1 MSDYSTNASV
11 NLTINGQQAEQTLVN
26 LKQAALNLTNEIAKA
41 AAAGDKV
48 TLKKLRRELN
58 DTNRKI
64 KEIESATMQVDAVMR
79 RLDKATPRDLQK
91 SLATLNKQLDYMER
105 GSNAWNEQVKKI
117 KLVKNEISKVN
128 AELGKSQTMLERF
141 NNTWQR
147 WQTVAVGGVA
157 ALTGAVM
164 AGKQAVQMYAEM
176 DQEMAS
182 VRKYTGLTAEQVEHL
197 NEEFKKIDTRSS
209 REQLNQLAQE
219 AGRLGKT
226 SEKDVL
232 GFVRAADQIN
242 VALDDLGEGATLQLS
257 KLTNIFGDEE
267 RLGTEQSLLA
277 VGSVINELSQNCTA
291 SAGYLSSFAQRLAG
305 VGAQAGMTVPQ
316 IMAFGAVLDSQ
327 GQKVEMSATALSKL
341 IMNLFKET
349 ETIASATG
357 LNLNEFNAALQRSTN
372 EGLLMLLR
380 RLHEL
385 GGMDVLA
392 PVFKDMGENGARAS
406 AVISALAG
414 NIDMLIWEQEEAQKA
429 YEEATSVT
437 KEFNVQNTTVQ
448 ANLDKARKGFKEM
461 AIQLGQELAPVMKH
475 FVSSTS
481 ASMRVLLTMIKFV
494 KENKVAITSLAAA
507 IATYTVA
514 VNLAA
519 IKDKLHTAYIVAKSA
534 AMHLHKVAVLA
545 ASVAYNRMT
554 GNVTR
559 ANAAMKLLNATM
571 KTNPWG
577 LLASLIVGAGVAL
590 AGYIKKQREA
600 VTTTN
605 TLDSVR
611 KTAAQN
617 MVEETNKINLLVA
630 AANNEKLSLEERKK
644 AVDKL
649 NSIIPNYNAQLDATT
664 GKYQANKKALDD
676 YLEALRYKYELE
688 GAKDKLAEIGRQ
700 KAELNIKKAEQ
711 NAEIAKLGEERATA
725 STLAQNQEKTGSTVL
740 DLLNQGGAMQASGYM
755 VADIDE
761 DIQAAK
767 RNLAE
772 TDKELQALVEQEK
785 IILGEYGEGL
795 MKAEAEFKEI
805 VDDVDV
811 VVPTPTVVPTP
822 EPESTTPTNKFQAE
836 DDWKEREEALNR
848 IAYAKGEK
856 DYDAYIKRMLA
867 IQVEYHQKKL
877 AHTDLVGNEQV
888 TIEASY
894 YEALRKQATNAI
906 EGTVEQENEAYQ
918 QQLAALQQRYI
929 DGEMTARQYQN
940 AMELQELEHLRKLAG
955 LYEEGSKER
964 LKAEKNYQDASRR
977 QQMKHLEEDRKL
989 QEKMREEYFTKA
1001 YQVPDNDSYQRDLRN
1016 LENVHKEML
1025 KACGNNSKERL
1036 QIERAFQEAKYQ
1048 LGRKYNVKNAKELKK
1063 SFRSAMDDVADWLE
1077 SDGGQAFSQSLDTV
1091 LSGMSAIFS
1100 EVSDLVQ
1107 AQLDIETA
1115 KITSVYDAQIS
1126 AAEGNKYK
1134 EVQLEQ
1140 QKQKELGKAKA
1151 EANKKMFAMQVIQA
1165 VAQTAMSAIAAYSS
1179 AAAIPVVGFVMA
1191 PIAAAMAI
1199 AAGALQIASIKKQQ
1213 EASAA
1218 VGYASG
1224 GFTPAGPPEKE
1235 VGVVHAGEW
1244 VASQKLLANPEAR
1257 AIINTLD
1264 YAQRTNTIGSLRAQ
1278 DVSSTITA
1286 PVKIAKASEDGRL
1299 NATLAATAKTLATYS
1314 STMKDL
1320 SSRLNEPFVTVNTV
1334 TGDTGIKKAQ
1344 DEYEQLIRNKTP
1356 KSRR

>member
-349 ETIASATG
+349 ETIATATG

-577 LLASLIVGAGVAL
+577 LLASLVVGAGVAL

-664 GKYQANKKALDD
+664 GKYQANKEALDD

-811 VVPTPTVVPTP
+811 VVPTPTVVPSP

-856 DYDAYIKRMLA
+856 DYDAYTKRMLA

-1016 LENVHKEML
+1016 LEIVHKEML

>member
-349 ETIASATG
+349 ETIATATG

-414 NIDMLIWEQEEAQKA
+414 NIDMLIWEQEEAKKA

-577 LLASLIVGAGVAL
+577 LLASLIVGATVAL

-611 KTAAQN
+611 KVAAQN

-630 AANNEKLSLEERKK
+630 AANNEKLSLEDRKK

-664 GKYQANKKALDD
+664 GKYQANKEALDD

-711 NAEIAKLGEERATA
+711 NAEITKLGEERATA
-725 STLAQNQEKTGSTVL
+725 STLAQNQQTTGSTVL

-761 DIQAAK
+761 DIQAAERK
-767 RNLAE
+767 LAE

-856 DYDAYIKRMLA
+856 DYDAYTKRMLA

-1016 LENVHKEML
+1016 LEIVHKEML

>member
-349 ETIASATG
+349 ETIATATG

-414 NIDMLIWEQEEAQKA
+414 NIDMLIWEQEEANKA

-437 KEFNVQNTTVQ
+437 REFNVQNTTVQ
-448 ANLDKARKGFKEM
+448 ADLDKARKGFKEM

-481 ASMRVLLTMIKFV
+481 ASMRVLLTMIKFI

-600 VTTTN
+600 VTTTK

-649 NSIIPNYNAQLDATT
+649 NGIIPNYNAQLDATT

-700 KAELNIKKAEQ
+700 KAELNIKKANQ
-711 NAEIAKLGEERATA
+711 NAELAKLGEERATA
-725 STLAQNQEKTGSTVL
+725 STLAQNQQTTGSTVL

-755 VADIDE
+755 TADIDE
-761 DIQAAK
+761 DIQTAK

-772 TDKELQALVEQEK
+772 TDKELQALLEQEK

-822 EPESTTPTNKFQAE
+822 EPESATPTNKFQAE

-856 DYDAYIKRMLA
+856 DYDAYTKRMLA

-1016 LENVHKEML
+1016 LEIVHKEML

>member
-349 ETIASATG
+349 ETIATATG

-461 AIQLGQELAPVMKH
+461 AIQLGQELAPVMQH
-475 FVSSTS
+475 FISSTS
-481 ASMRVLLTMIKFV
+481 ATMRVLLTMIKFV

-577 LLASLIVGAGVAL
+577 LLASLIVGATVAL
-590 AGYIKKQREA
+590 VGYIKKQREA
-600 VTTTN
+600 VVTTN

-611 KTAAQN
+611 KVAAQN

-649 NSIIPNYNAQLDATT
+649 NAIIPNYNAQLDATT
-664 GKYQANKKALDD
+664 GKYQANKQALDD

-700 KAELNIKKAEQ
+700 KAELNIKKANQ
-711 NAEIAKLGEERATA
+711 NAELTKLGEERVTA
-725 STLAQNQEKTGSTVL
+725 STLPQNQQSTGSTVL

-761 DIQAAK
+761 DIQEVK
-767 RNLAE
+767 RGLE
-772 TDKELQALVEQEK
+772 QTDKELQALVEQEK
-785 IILGEYGEGL
+785 IILGAYGEGL
-795 MKAEAEFKEI
+795 MRAEAEFEEI
-805 VDDVDV
+805 VEDVDV
-811 VVPTPTVVPTP
+811 VVPTPTVVTTP
-822 EPESTTPTNKFQAE
+822 EPENTTPSNKFQAE

-856 DYDAYIKRMLA
+856 DYDACTKRMLA

-1016 LENVHKEML
+1016 LEIVHKEML

-1115 KITSVYDAQIS
+1115 KITSIYDAQIS

>member
-26 LKQAALNLTNEIAKA
+26 LKQAALSLTNEIAKA

-349 ETIASATG
+349 ETIATATG

-611 KTAAQN
+611 KVAAQN

-664 GKYQANKKALDD
+664 GKYQANKEALDD

-761 DIQAAK
+761 DIQAAERK
-767 RNLAE
+767 LAE

-856 DYDAYIKRMLA
+856 DYDAYTKRMLA

-1016 LENVHKEML
+1016 LEIVHKEML

>member
-349 ETIASATG
+349 ETIATATG

-414 NIDMLIWEQEEAQKA
+414 NIDMLIWEQEEAKKA

-611 KTAAQN
+611 KVAAQN

-630 AANNEKLSLEERKK
+630 AANNEKLSLEDRKK

-664 GKYQANKKALDD
+664 GKYQANKEALDD

-761 DIQAAK
+761 DIQAAERK
-767 RNLAE
+767 LAE

-856 DYDAYIKRMLA
+856 DYDAYTKRMLA

-1016 LENVHKEML
+1016 LEIVHKEML

-1334 TGDTGIKKAQ
+1334 TGDMGIKKAQ

>member
-349 ETIASATG
+349 ETIATATG
-357 LNLNEFNAALQRSTN
+357 LNLNEFNAALHRSTN

-611 KTAAQN
+611 KVAAQN

-856 DYDAYIKRMLA
+856 DYDAYTKRMLA

-1016 LENVHKEML
+1016 LEIVHKEML

>member
-117 KLVKNEISKVN
+117 RLVKNEISKVN

-349 ETIASATG
+349 ETIATATG

-414 NIDMLIWEQEEAQKA
+414 NIDMLIWEQEEANKA

-437 KEFNVQNTTVQ
+437 REFNVQNTTVQ
-448 ANLDKARKGFKEM
+448 ADLDKARKGFKEM

-559 ANAAMKLLNATM
+559 ANAAMKLLNTTM

-577 LLASLIVGAGVAL
+577 LLASLIVGATVAL
-590 AGYIKKQREA
+590 VGYIKKQREA

-649 NSIIPNYNAQLDATT
+649 NGIIPNYNAQLDATT

-711 NAEIAKLGEERATA
+711 NAEITKLGEERATA
-725 STLAQNQEKTGSTVL
+725 STLAQNQQTTGSTVL

-772 TDKELQALVEQEK
+772 TDKELQALLEQEK

-822 EPESTTPTNKFQAE
+822 EPESTTSTNKFQAE

-856 DYDAYIKRMLA
+856 DYDAYTKRMLA

-1016 LENVHKEML
+1016 LEIVHKEML

>member
-349 ETIASATG
+349 ETIATATG

-414 NIDMLIWEQEEAQKA
+414 NIDMLIWEQEEANKA

-437 KEFNVQNTTVQ
+437 REFNVQNTTVQ
-448 ANLDKARKGFKEM
+448 ADLDKARKGFKEM

-577 LLASLIVGAGVAL
+577 LLASLIVGATVAL
-590 AGYIKKQREA
+590 VGYIKKQREA

-611 KTAAQN
+611 KVAAQN

-649 NSIIPNYNAQLDATT
+649 NGIIPNYNAQLDATT

-711 NAEIAKLGEERATA
+711 NAEITKLGEERATA
-725 STLAQNQEKTGSTVL
+725 STLAQNQQTTGSTVL

-761 DIQAAK
+761 DIQTAK

-772 TDKELQALVEQEK
+772 TDKELQALLEQEK

-822 EPESTTPTNKFQAE
+822 ESESTTPTNKFQAE

-856 DYDAYIKRMLA
+856 DYDAYTKRMLA

-1016 LENVHKEML
+1016 LEIVHKEML